1 MKSTRDYCKANN
13 AKYCN
18 GDTPRDHNIPLFSLD
33 NPEQSLRTS
42 PTWDQFQAFSWFKN
56 IFGEIHIPHGN
67 FGVVV
72 VGRGGGGPSLPHY
85 SLLMLLISQWTKGL
99 GVIRTTGGRGR
110 WDNHVQ
116 FAHMKIFP
124 KLTPFIPS
132 QFRRETL
139 TRQIIL

>member
-1 MKSTRDYCKANN
+1 MQLSGSLIPGTPAQFNRLFVIKSTRDYCKANN

-67 FGVVV
+67 FGV
-72 VGRGGGGPSLPHY
+72 GGGGGGSLSAPLF
-85 SLLMLLISQWTKGL
+85 SFDAATDIPMDQGT
-99 GVIRTTGGRGR
+99 RG
-110 WDNHVQ
+110 D
-116 FAHMKIFP
+116 
-124 KLTPFIPS
+124 
-132 QFRRETL
+132 
-139 TRQIIL
+139 

>member
-1 MKSTRDYCKANN
+1 MGIS
-13 AKYCN
+13 
-18 GDTPRDHNIPLFSLD
+18 G
-33 NPEQSLRTS
+33 
-42 PTWDQFQAFSWFKN
+42 W
-56 IFGEIHIPHGN
+56 
-67 FGVVV
+67 
-72 VGRGGGGPSLPHY
+72 GGGGGGGGWGPSLPHY
-85 SLLMLLISQWTKGL
+85 SLLMLLLISQWTKGL
-99 GVIRTTGGRGR
+99 GVIRTTGGRGW